1 MDRSDSRSSKDGNS
15 SSHSLRQSIFAN
27 TRSISDFER
36 LETLGEGTYGTVYS
50 ARDKINGEIVA
61 IKKVKI
67 HDEKEGFPM
76 TSLREIKILN
86 ELKNHINVVRL
97 KEVAVGS
104 KDDSIFLVFEYSL
117 IDVGCLIDR
126 MRMNYDDMSIGE
138 IKCIILQILNGI
150 SYLHQNFIMHRD
162 LKLSNLLIGK
172 DGVIKIADFGLA
184 RKYGKLFVMLQH

>member
-1 MDRSDSRSSKDGNS
+1 
-15 SSHSLRQSIFAN
+15 
-27 TRSISDFER
+27 
-36 LETLGEGTYGTVYS
+36 
-50 ARDKINGEIVA
+50 
-61 IKKVKI
+61 
-67 HDEKEGFPM
+67 M